1 MLIAIYLSRFTNDG
15 RYIYVRDF
23 MTIKMY
29 DIAMPQRGPISTI
42 PVHSHLSPYVWELYE
57 NDFLF
62 DKFRLAA
69 SSNGAFVMTGSY
81 G

>member
-1 MLIAIYLSRFTNDG
+1 MSVKIFDM
-15 RYIYVRDF
+15 V
-23 MTIKMY
+23 
-29 DIAMPQRGPISTI
+29 MPQRGPIKTI
-42 PVHSHLSPYVWELYE
+42 PVHSHLSPYVCELYE

-81 G
+81 GCAYI